1 MDVVSIGICVCWQCV
16 RVWMCR
22 CGPGVTV
29 GNVWG
34 KQSMSVVRGGAEPKY
49 LLGSWAIQ
57 CFGLRSLRNKMHSV

>member
-1 MDVVSIGICVCWQCV
+1 MLA
-16 RVWMCR
+16 MCR